1 MVSRNIK
8 NIVTESFWMAIDAI
22 RKNKLR
28 SSLTLLGISIGV
40 FSVIGVMTAIRT
52 LESSIASGLN
62 VFATNT
68 FVIQKYPEVN
78 FGSNRE
84 YRKRKNIDFSQYQK
98 FKSRS
103 ILPILVSVLEGSSVR
118 NVRYK
123 DRIVKNYVD
132 LIGGDDGTI
141 RFYNTYISD
150 GRNFIE
156 DDIHFKRN
164 VCVLGMDVV
173 DRLFPFEDPI
183 SKKIKVD
190 GLDYFVI
197 GVTERQG
204 EAFGQSKDN
213 FIAIPIST
221 YLERFSE
228 KWTTL
233 SIHVESSSEST
244 FEKTKDEAIGL
255 MRSIRKVKPEDD
267 NDFEVWRAFTP
278 SELLPQLS
286 YFGINADEQ
295 IDQLTDPLQDSFE
308 NAVSEAAN
316 ATNVIPS
323 LADTVALGQ
332 KGLKSL
338 ANKLEA
344 QSKSVNSLVN
354 KMNDLNRKITE
365 GTNLLK
371 DAMTY
376 GPLSL
381 DAHLIGPDLQLR
393 SNSEFVDAVDRALS
407 DATDP
412 NRPTFGPPAAKD
424 IAASQGSIEAAL
436 RGEAPIVQ
444 NTTMWFGI
452 VLTIQ
457 AENKTALGN
466 QMNTIANFLSIDD
479 SPIDLDKTD
488 QLTNLFG

>member
-103 ILPILVSVLEGSSVR
+103 TLPVLVSVLEGSSVR

-123 DRIVKNYVD
+123 DRIVKNYVE

-141 RFYNTYISD
+141 RFYNTYLSD

-221 YLERFSE
+221 YLERFSD

-255 MRSIRKVKPEDD
+255 MRSIRKVNPEDD
-267 NDFEVWRAFTP
+267 NDFEVVTNTEMIEQFSGFTSGVKLFALCVSIIALVVAGIGIMNIMLVSVTERIKEIGIRKAIGATKKDILTQFLMEAIFLSEFGGIVGIIMGVAGGNMVAIIFNIPAVIPIDWAVIGLVVCSAIGIGFGIYPAWRAA
-278 SELLPQLS
+278 QL
-286 YFGINADEQ
+286 
-295 IDQLTDPLQDSFE
+295 DPIESLRFE
-308 NAVSEAAN
+308 
-316 ATNVIPS
+316 
-323 LADTVALGQ
+323 
-332 KGLKSL
+332 
-338 ANKLEA
+338 
-344 QSKSVNSLVN
+344 
-354 KMNDLNRKITE
+354 
-365 GTNLLK
+365 
-371 DAMTY
+371 
-376 GPLSL
+376 
-381 DAHLIGPDLQLR
+381 
-393 SNSEFVDAVDRALS
+393 
-407 DATDP
+407 
-412 NRPTFGPPAAKD
+412 
-424 IAASQGSIEAAL
+424 
-436 RGEAPIVQ
+436 
-444 NTTMWFGI
+444 
-452 VLTIQ
+452 
-457 AENKTALGN
+457 
-466 QMNTIANFLSIDD
+466 
-479 SPIDLDKTD
+479 
-488 QLTNLFG
+488 